1 MMPDIT
7 LEKQG
12 RIWHRLAPL
21 SMAMLLPSLGTSIVN
36 VALPRLAASFE
47 ATMAEVQWLV
57 ICYLLAVTSLIV
69 GAGRLG
75 DLIGRRR
82 LLLIGIALFAVASAA
97 GAFAPNLWV
106 LIGARSVQ
114 GVGAAVMMAL
124 TIAMAGDSVPKDR
137 RGSAMGLMGTISA
150 VGTALGP
157 LVGGAMI
164 AAFGWPAVFAVLAV
178 MGVGALLMGST
189 LLPVDEKPVHEA
201 AAHDGIGTVLLA
213 VSLFAFTGLLTFGAR
228 LSASALLAGVAL
240 TALGF
245 VAFGWHQTR
254 TPSPLVRLELVRDRE
269 LRTGL
274 ISLALVS
281 AIMMATLVVGPF
293 YLSGVLGLGSF
304 GTGLVMSVGPVVAAL
319 TGAPAGRL
327 VDRAGSF
334 RVMAGGL
341 GAVTAGSVLLTVL
354 PVPFGVGGYMTG
366 LVVITFGYALFQA
379 ANTTAIM
386 EGAPSDRRGVTSAL
400 LGLSRN
406 IGLISGAS
414 AMGTVYAAGPR
425 IAGGLGLGSSE
436 EAGLQVTFITAI
448 GLAGLALGLSLWR
461 RRHQLQLLT

>member
-1 MMPDIT
+1 
-7 LEKQG
+7 
-12 RIWHRLAPL
+12 
-21 SMAMLLPSLGTSIVN
+21 
-36 VALPRLAASFE
+36 
-47 ATMAEVQWLV
+47 
-57 ICYLLAVTSLIV
+57 
-69 GAGRLG
+69 
-75 DLIGRRR
+75 
-82 LLLIGIALFAVASAA
+82 
-97 GAFAPNLWV
+97 
-106 LIGARSVQ
+106 
-114 GVGAAVMMAL
+114 MMAL

-448 GLAGLALGLSLWR
+448 GLAGFALGLSLWR
-461 RRHQLQLLT
+461 RRQQLQLLT